1 MRIYFDIPLGREV
14 HERHL
19 RERPGCHR
27 HHRLLWTSLAKVKIP
42 IILSAPSKRSREVLG
57 NPSRDPRDISRVEGN
72 LEGRGDGSSNNS
84 RVLVEYGHSI
94 HHRSFPR
101 KCIGKS
107 FPVDRQGWAVSIGQ
121 C

>member
-42 IILSAPSKRSREVLG
+42 IILSDIVSVLHQNEAGRYWEIHPETPETSQGSREIW
-57 NPSRDPRDISRVEGN
+57 RAEGMD
-72 LEGRGDGSSNNS
+72 LPIIP
-84 RVLVEYGHSI
+84 EYGHSI
-94 HHRSFPR
+94 HHQSFLR
-101 KCIGKS
+101 ECIG
-107 FPVDRQGWAVSIGQ
+107 
-121 C
+121 

>member
-42 IILSAPSKRSREVLG
+42 IILSDIVSVLHQNEAGRYWEIHPETPETSQGSREICG
-57 NPSRDPRDISRVEGN
+57 FPD
-72 LEGRGDGSSNNS
+72 SSFGGVQTFYAS
-84 RVLVEYGHSI
+84 LI
-94 HHRSFPR
+94 LP
-101 KCIGKS
+101 
-107 FPVDRQGWAVSIGQ
+107 
-121 C
+121 